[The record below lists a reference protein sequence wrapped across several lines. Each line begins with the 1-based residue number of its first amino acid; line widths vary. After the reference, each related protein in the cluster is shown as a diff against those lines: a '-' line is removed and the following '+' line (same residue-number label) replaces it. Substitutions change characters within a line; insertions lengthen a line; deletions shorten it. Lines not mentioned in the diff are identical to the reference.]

1 MSLRINQSKSMLNFY
16 NRDNVGAQNL
26 TTRNFESKID
36 LGKEIEKQKSF
47 KSKFLYNIQKRFE
60 VEKSK

>member
-1 MSLRINQSKSMLNFY
+1 MSLRINQSKSMLNFS
-16 NRDNVGAQNL
+16 NMDNVGAQNL
-26 TTRNFESKID
+26 TSRNFVSKID
-36 LGKEIEKQKSF
+36 LEKEIEKQKSF